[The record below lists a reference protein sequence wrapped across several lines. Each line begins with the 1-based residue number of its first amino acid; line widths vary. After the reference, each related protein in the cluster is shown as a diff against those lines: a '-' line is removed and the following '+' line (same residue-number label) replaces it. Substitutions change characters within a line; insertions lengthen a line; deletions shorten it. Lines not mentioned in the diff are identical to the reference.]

1 MGQYLNRIEDDTATS
16 LKKAETE
23 LAELTQS
30 KEWQTTKTTADIA
43 GIADPSPT
51 ADTVSLGMSV
61 AEGDWLGAF
70 LSGVSF
76 VPYLGDAVAKPVK
89 IIRTTETIADIEK
102 RAAALAKTIDHYKS
116 AATRIAQRKMAAAAE
131 RARRA
136 KEATEKYAKKMKCAT
151 CPKPK
156 QYGTQLPT
164 SGKWTDAKGNLGE
177 KGNSRWTSDNG
188 SVSLD
193 YKEGYPDF
201 STSNP
206 PSIYP
211 KGEGKVEIEMKGDKS
226 DFAAARKA
234 MQDKL
239 GDKKWPGRGL
249 DAPEGYTWHHCEDG
263 ATMQLVRTDVH
274 NKAESGAAHI
284 GGESIVSGK
293 DNYKKDTQ
301 F

>member
-30 KEWQTTKTTADIA
+30 KEWQTTKTAADIA

-89 IIRTTETIADIEK
+89 IIRTTKTIENIEK

-116 AATRIAQRKMAAAAE
+116 AATRISQRKMAAAAE

-136 KEATEKYAKKMKCAT
+136 KEATEKYAKRMKCTT

-156 QYGTQLPT
+156 QYGTQLPAPGK
-164 SGKWTDAKGNLGE
+164 GKWTDAKGNPGE
-177 KGNSRWTSDNG
+177 RGNSRWTSDDG

-206 PSIYP
+206 PSVYP
-211 KGEGKVEIEMKGDKS
+211 KGDGKVEIEMQGNDT
-226 DFAAARKA
+226 DFLAARDA
-234 MQDKL
+234 MRDKL
-239 GDKKWPGRGL
+239 DDPTWPGGRNRRT
-249 DAPEGYTWHHCEDG
+249 PEGYTWHHNEDG
-263 ATMQLVRTDVH
+263 TTMQLVRTEVH
-274 NKAESGAAHI
+274 DKAVSGAAHS
-284 GGESIVSGK
+284 GGASIVSGK
-293 DNYKKDTQ
+293 DTQ

>member
-23 LAELTQS
+23 LAELTKS
-30 KEWQTTKTTADIA
+30 KEWQTTKTAADIA

-51 ADTVSLGMSV
+51 SDTVSLGMSV

-89 IIRTTETIADIEK
+89 IIRTTKTIEDIEK

-136 KEATEKYAKKMKCAT
+136 KEATEKYAKRMKCVT
-151 CPKPK
+151 CPIPK
-156 QYGTQLPT
+156 QYGTQLPAPGK
-164 SGKWTDAKGNLGE
+164 GKWTDAKGNPGE
-177 KGNSRWTSDNG
+177 RGNSRWTSDDD

-193 YKEGYPDF
+193 YKKGYPDF

-206 PSIYP
+206 PSVYP
-211 KGEGKVEIEMKGDKS
+211 KGDGKVEIEMQGNDT
-226 DFAAARKA
+226 DFLAARDA
-234 MQDKL
+234 MRDKL
-239 GDKKWPGRGL
+239 GDPTWPGGRNRRT
-249 DAPEGYTWHHCEDG
+249 PEGYTWHHNEDG
-263 ATMQLVRTDVH
+263 TTMQLVRTEVH
-274 NKAESGAAHI
+274 DKAVSGAAHS
-284 GGESIVSGK
+284 GGASIVSGK
-293 DNYKKDTQ
+293 DTQ

>member
-23 LAELTQS
+23 LARLTQS

-89 IIRTTETIADIEK
+89 IIRTTETIAGIEK
-102 RAAALAKTIDHYKS
+102 KAAALAKTVDHYKS

-136 KEATEKYAKKMKCAT
+136 KEATEKYAKKMKCVT

-156 QYGTQLPT
+156 QYGTQLPALGK
-164 SGKWTDAKGNLGE
+164 GKWTGE
-177 KGNSRWTSDNG
+177 RGNSRWTSDDG

-201 STSNP
+201 STSSP

-211 KGEGKVEIEMKGDKS
+211 KGDGKVEIEMQGSDK
-226 DFAAARKA
+226 DFITARNA
-234 MQDKL
+234 MRKKL
-239 GDKKWPGRGL
+239 GDPDWPGNGK
-249 DAPEGYTWHHCEDG
+249 DVPKGYTWHHMEDG
-263 ATMQLVRTDVH
+263 VTMQLVKKEVH
-274 NKAESGAAHI
+274 AKDESGAAHT
-284 GGESIVSGK
+284 GGASIVSSK
-293 DNYKKDTQ
+293 NTQ

>member
-16 LKKAETE
+16 LKKAESE
-23 LAELTQS
+23 FAELTKS
-30 KEWQTTKTTADIA
+30 KEWQTTKTAADIA

-89 IIRTTETIADIEK
+89 IARTTKTIADIEK

-131 RARRA
+131 RAKRA
-136 KEATEKYAKKMKCAT
+136 KEATEKYATKMKCAT

-156 QYGTQLPT
+156 QYGTQLPALGK
-164 SGKWTDAKGNLGE
+164 GKWTGE
-177 KGNSRWTSDNG
+177 RGNSRWTSDDD

-201 STSNP
+201 SSSNP
-206 PSIYP
+206 PSVYP
-211 KGEGKVEIEMKGDKS
+211 KGDGKVEIEMQGSDK
-226 DFAAARKA
+226 DFITARNA
-234 MQDKL
+234 MRKKL
-239 GDKKWPGRGL
+239 GDPDWPGNGK
-249 DAPEGYTWHHCEDG
+249 DVPKGYTWHHCEDG
-263 ATMQLVRTDVH
+263 TTMQLVKKSVH
-274 NKAESGAAHI
+274 DKAESGAAHT
-284 GGESIVSGK
+284 GGASIVSSK
-293 DNYKKDTQ
+293 NTQ